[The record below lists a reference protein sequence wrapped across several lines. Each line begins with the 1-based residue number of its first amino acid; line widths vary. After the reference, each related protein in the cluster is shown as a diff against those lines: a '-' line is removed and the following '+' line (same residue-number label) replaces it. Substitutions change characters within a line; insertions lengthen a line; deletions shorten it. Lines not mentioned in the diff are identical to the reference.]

1 MWGKRDLCERKTKED
16 DESDSGDVV
25 LAAGEEEQNHMRE
38 GGDLLFTAA
47 ALPTSSV
54 SEPCPIVLM
63 FRAGCVSRV

>member
-38 GGDLLFTAA
+38 GEGSA
-47 ALPTSSV
+47 
-54 SEPCPIVLM
+54 IY
-63 FRAGCVSRV
+63 SRRNVHK